1 MPSTRTLPDIAFVR
15 VLTPGG
21 PYRIGAILSVAF
33 VTPDAGRLA
42 PHDAPS
48 DVIEPR
54 DHSDLIPETISA
66 CVLRAAGPYAAG
78 ASLTLSF
85 VDPSVARIHETA
97 PDGRREQHDRD
108 GLVDR
113 RHAAPKNVIAEND
126 RPIPIA
132 STPTIEHVDVRQVE
146 RIDPQTAATPPET
159 IATETIA
166 SLLVTGPA
174 PSLARAHAR
183 RGARVRLDWN
193 RDRIRRFV
201 QVVDKLFAID
211 RLGWYRHVFA
221 MRLLVPDTVVC
232 GDSQTDVEAL
242 RHLHALRAASIET
255 LGRPLL
261 AAFMPNFTVTSDWLD
276 SLDKPAAAR
285 ALAGLRESLLPFA
298 GDDTIQADEC
308 ETGWTIASIQ
318 RSEIERVPATS
329 VEALLPLFIPY
340 TSAIP
345 ELTEKLAAYRS
356 TLIDIFGSATQPAE
370 AVRIHQMSEPNHAL
384 DDRLRQLSV
393 AVSEAFGG
401 LVVA

>member
-1 MPSTRTLPDIAFVR
+1 MATTRTLPDIAFVR

-21 PYRIGAILSVAF
+21 PYRIGTTLSVAF
-33 VTPDAGRLA
+33 VAPDVGRLA
-42 PHDAPS
+42 AHDAPS
-48 DVIEPR
+48 DPIVPR
-54 DHSDLIPETISA
+54 DPSDLIPDTISA
-66 CVLRAAGPYAAG
+66 CVVRAAGPYAEG

-85 VDPSVARIHETA
+85 VDPAIARIHETA
-97 PDGRREQHDRD
+97 PDGRREHAHHD

-113 RHAAPKNVIAEND
+113 RHPVAYNVIAPDD
-126 RPIPIA
+126 RVVAPPSEIVAREAIA
-132 STPTIEHVDVRQVE
+132 SP
-146 RIDPQTAATPPET
+146 
-159 IATETIA
+159 
-166 SLLVTGPA
+166 LVTGPA
-174 PSLARAHAR
+174 SSLERTHLR

-193 RDRIRRFV
+193 RDRVRRFV
-201 QVVDKLFAID
+201 QVVDKLFAVD

-221 MRLLVPDTVVC
+221 MRLLVPDAVVC

-285 ALAGLRESLLPFA
+285 ALAGLRDSLLPFA
-298 GDDTIQADEC
+298 GNDTIEADEC
-308 ETGWTIASIQ
+308 EAGWTISSIRQ
-318 RSEIERVPATS
+318 NEIERVPATS

-356 TLIDIFGSATQPAE
+356 TLIDIFGSTTQPAE

-384 DDRLRQLSV
+384 DDRLRQLSG
-393 AVSEAFGG
+393 AVSEAFGA

>member
-1 MPSTRTLPDIAFVR
+1 MATTRTLPDIAFVR

-21 PYRIGAILSVAF
+21 PYRIGSTLSVAF
-33 VTPDAGRLA
+33 VTPDVGRLA
-42 PHDAPS
+42 AHDAPA

-54 DHSDLIPETISA
+54 DPSDLIPETISA

-78 ASLTLSF
+78 TSLTLSF
-85 VDPSVARIHETA
+85 VDPSIARIHETT
-97 PDGRREQHDRD
+97 PDGRRERADRD

-113 RHAAPKNVIAEND
+113 RHAAASSAIAEVD

-132 STPTIEHVDVRQVE
+132 IAPAVE
-146 RIDPQTAATPPET
+146 RVEVQPVERFEPRAIVPPET
-159 IATETIA
+159 VAHETIA
-166 SLLVTGPA
+166 SLLVAGPA
-174 PSLARAHAR
+174 PSSLRAHVR

-193 RDRIRRFV
+193 RDRVRRFV

-221 MRLLVPDTVVC
+221 MRLLVPDAVVC

-298 GDDTIQADEC
+298 GADAVAADEC
-308 ETGWTIASIQ
+308 ESAWTIASIQ
-318 RSEIERVPATS
+318 KSEIERVPATS

-340 TSAIP
+340 TSSIP

-356 TLIDIFGSATQPAE
+356 TLIDIFGSTTQPAE

-384 DDRLRQLSV
+384 DDRLRQLSD

>member
-1 MPSTRTLPDIAFVR
+1 MATTRTLPDIAFVR

-21 PYRIGAILSVAF
+21 PYRVGAILSVAF
-33 VTPDAGRLA
+33 VTPDVGRLA
-42 PHDAPS
+42 AHDVSSERTEAHDPT
-48 DVIEPR
+48 
-54 DHSDLIPETISA
+54 DLIPETISV
-66 CVLRAAGPYAAG
+66 CVIRAAGPYAAG
-78 ASLTLSF
+78 TALTLSF
-85 VDPSVARIHETA
+85 VDPAIARIHETT
-97 PDGRREQHDRD
+97 PDGRREHLERD
-108 GLVDR
+108 GLADR
-113 RHAAPKNVIAEND
+113 RDAPVTSVTAPD
-126 RPIPIA
+126 RVIPIA
-132 STPTIEHVDVRQVE
+132 ISPPIEGVEVR
-146 RIDPQTAATPPET
+146 PLAAPSET
-159 IATETIA
+159 IAHETIA
-166 SLLVTGPA
+166 SLLVTGPSA
-174 PSLARAHAR
+174 VLGRTQLR

-193 RDRIRRFV
+193 RDRVRRFV

-221 MRLLVPDTVVC
+221 MRLLVPDAVVC

-261 AAFMPNFTVTSDWLD
+261 AAFMPNFTVTSEWLD

-298 GDDTIQADEC
+298 GDDSIEADEC
-308 ETGWTIASIQ
+308 DATWTIASIQ
-318 RSEIERVPATS
+318 KSEIDRAPATS
-329 VEALLPLFIPY
+329 VEAMLPLFIPY

-356 TLIDIFGSATQPAE
+356 TLIDIFASTTQPAE
-370 AVRIHQMSEPNHAL
+370 AVRVHQMSEPNHAL
-384 DDRLRQLSV
+384 DDRLRQLSD